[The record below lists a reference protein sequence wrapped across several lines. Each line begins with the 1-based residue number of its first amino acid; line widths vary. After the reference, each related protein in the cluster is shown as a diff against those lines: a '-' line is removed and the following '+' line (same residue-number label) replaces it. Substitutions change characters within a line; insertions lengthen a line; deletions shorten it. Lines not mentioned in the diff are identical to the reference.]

1 MKFFFAKTDSLYKIF
16 KTLEKIP
23 PQKAVQMFIDPEHP
37 FFENQWWWKQMVEI
51 IQKRKLN
58 ITFTAE
64 KESNRK
70 YYEQLGLKV
79 QYEDEKPIIKFL
91 KTLSLFF
98 FDIKKFHLHAYN
110 RQKYLFYMFFFFE
123 IVAWLWILWFIIILI
138 IPNATITIKVAQQ
151 TEDIIY
157 NFRYYP
163 VEQEESMWSLRQLS
177 IPYYSWTI
185 DYNYQLSIST
195 DNIKHIINP
204 SAWLVKIYNRTP
216 REWQLLANTRF
227 VTSDWLVFYSKEP
240 LTLPAGLEDNP
251 SEITV
256 KFNAAET
263 DEAGSIIGIRWNIS
277 KNTRMTIRN
286 LDESYIF
293 WEIWAESIEDFTWWS
308 STSLGTIT
316 EKDKELL
323 VEKIKSSVYADKIN
337 IVNNEFATKDALIFT
352 FDPLVK
358 TKFHEPFTIEWKIWE
373 RATSLR
379 GKADVTFNFLYL
391 KWPDIVGA
399 FTQYV
404 KERQSDSIE
413 LISINPNSLIFILDP
428 KKEEERDWITNPDGI
443 FMIPTK
449 VTIYQWYDFKR
460 DLKWIIPAIRTNI
473 AWKTLEEARKTILQ
487 YPEISSVKINLWIFQ
502 GNILPNVKSR
512 IKVKVEY

>member
-1 MKFFFAKTDSLYKIF
+1 
-16 KTLEKIP
+16 
-23 PQKAVQMFIDPEHP
+23 
-37 FFENQWWWKQMVEI
+37 MVEI

-58 ITFTAE
+58 ITFSAE
-64 KESNRK
+64 KDSNRK
-70 YYEQLGLKV
+70 YFEQLWLKV
-79 QYEDEKPIIKFL
+79 QYEDEKPIIKFF

-123 IVAWLWILWFIIILI
+123 LIAWLWILWFIVILI
-138 IPNATITIKVAQQ
+138 LPNATITIKVAQQ

-163 VEQEESMWSLRQLS
+163 VEQQEAMGSLRQIS
-177 IPYYSWTI
+177 VPYYTWVI
-185 DYNYQLSIST
+185 DYNYQLAIST
-195 DNIKHIINP
+195 ENIQHIVNP

-216 REWQLLANTRF
+216 KELKLLGNTRF
-227 VTSDWLVFYSKEP
+227 VTSNWLVFSSKEP
-240 LTLPAGLEDNP
+240 LILPAWLEDNP

-256 KFNAAET
+256 KFHAAET
-263 DEAGSIIGIRWNIS
+263 DEEWNIIGVRWNIP
-277 KNTRMTIRN
+277 KNTRMAIRN

-293 WEIWAESIEDFTWWS
+293 WEIWAESIEDFTGWS
-308 STSLGTIT
+308 STSLWTIT
-316 EKDKELL
+316 EKDKEML
-323 VEKIKSSVYADKIN
+323 EQRIKSSVYADKIN
-337 IVNNEFATKDALIFT
+337 IVNSEFKEKDSLILT
-352 FDPLVK
+352 FDELVK
-358 TKFHEPFTIEWKIWE
+358 TRFHLPFTIDGKIWE

-379 GKADVTFNFLYL
+379 GRADVSFDFFYL
-391 KWPDIVGA
+391 KWSDIVNA
-399 FTQYV
+399 YTQYV

-413 LISINPNSLIFILDP
+413 LISINPNSLIFIQELSRVNWSDSV
-428 KKEEERDWITNPDGI
+428 

-449 VTIYQWYDFKR
+449 VSIYQWYDFKR

-473 AWKTLEEARKTILQ
+473 SWKTLEEARKIILQ

-502 GNILPNVKSR
+502 WDVLPNVKSR

>member
-58 ITFTAE
+58 ITFSAE

-70 YYEQLGLKV
+70 YYEQLWLKV
-79 QYEDEKPIIKFL
+79 EYEDEKPIVKFF
-91 KTLSLFF
+91 KTLSLFL

-123 IVAWLWILWFIIILI
+123 LIAWLWILWFIIILI
-138 IPNATITIKVAQQ
+138 LPNATITIKVAQQ

-163 VEQEESMWSLRQLS
+163 VARQEAMGSLRQIS
-177 IPYYSWTI
+177 IPYYTWVI
-185 DYNYQLSIST
+185 DYNYQLAIST
-195 DNIKHIINP
+195 ENIQHIVNP

-216 REWQLLANTRF
+216 KELKLLGNTRF
-227 VTSDWLVFYSKEP
+227 VTNNWLVFSSKEP
-240 LTLPAGLEDNP
+240 LLLPAWLEDNP
-251 SEITV
+251 SELTV
-256 KFNAAET
+256 KLQAAET
-263 DEAGSIIGIRWNIS
+263 DEEWKIIGVRWNIP

-293 WEIWAESIEDFTWWS
+293 WEIWAESIEDFTGWS
-308 STSLGTIT
+308 STSLWTIT
-316 EKDKELL
+316 EKDKEML
-323 VEKIKSSVYADKIN
+323 EQRIKSSVYADKIN
-337 IVNNEFATKDALIFT
+337 IVNSEFKEKDSLILT
-352 FDPLVK
+352 FDELVK
-358 TKFHEPFTIEWKIWE
+358 TTFHPPFTIDWKIWE
-373 RATSLR
+373 RATSLKGR
-379 GKADVTFNFLYL
+379 ADVTFNFLYL
-391 KWPDIVGA
+391 KWSDIVKA

-404 KERQSDSIE
+404 SERQSDSIE
-413 LISINPNSLIFILDP
+413 LISINPNSLIFIQELS
-428 KKEEERDWITNPDGI
+428 WINWSDRV

-449 VTIYQWYDFKR
+449 VSIYQWYDFKR
-460 DLKWIIPAIRTNI
+460 DVKWIIPAIRTNVS
-473 AWKTLEEARKTILQ
+473 WKTIEEARKIILQ
-487 YPEISSVKINLWIFQ
+487 YPEISSAKINLWIFQ

>member
-23 PQKAVQMFIDPEHP
+23 SQKAVQMFIDPEHP
-37 FFENQWWWKQMVEI
+37 FFENQWWGKQMVEI

-58 ITFTAE
+58 ITFSAE

-70 YYEQLGLKV
+70 YFEQLGLNV
-79 QYEDEKPIIKFL
+79 HYEDEKPIIKFL

-123 IVAWLWILWFIIILI
+123 LIAWLWILWFIIILI
-138 IPNATITIKVAQQ
+138 LPNATITIKVAQQ

-163 VEQEESMWSLRQLS
+163 VEQQDSMWSMKKIS
-177 IPYYSWTI
+177 IPYYTWVI
-185 DYNYQLSIST
+185 DYNYQLAIST
-195 DNIKHIINP
+195 ENIQHIVNP
-204 SAWLVKIYNRTP
+204 SAGLVKIYNRTP
-216 REWQLLANTRF
+216 RDIQLLANTRF
-227 VTSDWLVFYSKEP
+227 VTSNGLVFSSKDS
-240 LTLPAGLEDNP
+240 LLIPAWLEDNP

-256 KFNAAET
+256 KFYAAET
-263 DEAGSIIGIRWNIS
+263 DEEWLIMGVRGNIP

-286 LDESYIF
+286 LEESYIF
-293 WEIWAESIEDFTWWS
+293 WEIWAESIEDFTGWS
-308 STSLGTIT
+308 STALWTIT
-316 EKDKELL
+316 EKDQELL
-323 VEKIKSSVYADKIN
+323 KERIEKSVYADKIN
-337 IVNNEFATKDALIFT
+337 IVSSQFKEEDSLVLT
-352 FDPLVK
+352 FDKLIK
-358 TKFHEPFTIEWKIWE
+358 TTFHKPYTIDWKIWE

-379 GKADVTFNFLYL
+379 WRADVTFNFLYL
-391 KWPDIVGA
+391 KWSDIVNA

-404 KERQSDSIE
+404 TERQSDSIE
-413 LISINPNSLIFILDP
+413 LISINPNSLIFIQELSWVNWSDSV
-428 KKEEERDWITNPDGI
+428 

-449 VTIYQWYDFKR
+449 VSIYQWYDFKR
-460 DLKWIIPAIRTNI
+460 DLKWIIPAIRTNV
-473 AWKTLEEARKTILQ
+473 AWKTLEEARKLILQ
-487 YPEISSVKINLWIFQ
+487 YPEISSAKINLWIFQ
-502 GNILPNVKSR
+502 GSVLPNVKSR

>member
-1 MKFFFAKTDSLYKIF
+1 
-16 KTLEKIP
+16 
-23 PQKAVQMFIDPEHP
+23 
-37 FFENQWWWKQMVEI
+37 MVEI

-58 ITFTAE
+58 ITFSAE
-64 KESNRK
+64 KDSNRK
-70 YYEQLGLKV
+70 YFEQLWLKV
-79 QYEDEKPIIKFL
+79 QYEDEKPIIKFF

-123 IVAWLWILWFIIILI
+123 LIAWLWILWFIVILI
-138 IPNATITIKVAQQ
+138 LPNATITIKVAQQ

-163 VEQEESMWSLRQLS
+163 VSQKDAMGSLRQIS
-177 IPYYSWTI
+177 IPYYTWVI
-185 DYNYQLSIST
+185 DYNYELAIST
-195 DNIKHIINP
+195 ENIQHIVNP

-216 REWQLLANTRF
+216 KELKLLGNTRF
-227 VTSDWLVFYSKEP
+227 VTSNWLVFSSKEP
-240 LTLPAGLEDNP
+240 LILPAWLEDNP

-256 KFNAAET
+256 KFHAAET
-263 DEAGSIIGIRWNIS
+263 DEEWNIIGVRWNIP
-277 KNTRMTIRN
+277 KNTRMAIRN

-293 WEIWAESIEDFTWWS
+293 WEIWAESIEDFTGWS
-308 STSLGTIT
+308 STSLWTIT
-316 EKDKELL
+316 EKDKEML
-323 VEKIKSSVYADKIN
+323 EQRIKSSVYADKIN
-337 IVNNEFATKDALIFT
+337 IVNSEFKEKDSLILT
-352 FDPLVK
+352 FDELVK
-358 TKFHEPFTIEWKIWE
+358 TRFHLPFTIDGKIWE

-379 GKADVTFNFLYL
+379 GRADVSFDFFYL
-391 KWPDIVGA
+391 KWSDIVNA
-399 FTQYV
+399 YTQYV

-413 LISINPNSLIFILDP
+413 LISINPNSLIFIQELSRVNWSDSV
-428 KKEEERDWITNPDGI
+428 

-449 VTIYQWYDFKR
+449 VSIYQWYDFKR

-473 AWKTLEEARKTILQ
+473 SWKTLEEARKIILQ

-502 GNILPNVKSR
+502 WDVLPNVKSR